1 MPIEINGNT
10 YKSKRH
16 FFNSVFP
23 DCEKATANEIDFYMY
38 HNVAEYH
45 EKKKTYYREKYRKQ
59 KNNKVR
65 NYVKFNMLT
74 TPNITDDEFQSIFL
88 KELIKSLTFPGLGVT
103 KSNVFNSNIQNR
115 TLHEHIMFIFESS
128 FPI

>member
-74 TPNITDDEFQSIFL
+74 TPNITDDEFKSIFF
-88 KELIKSLTFPGLGVT
+88 K
-103 KSNVFNSNIQNR
+103 N
-115 TLHEHIMFIFESS
+115 
-128 FPI
+128 